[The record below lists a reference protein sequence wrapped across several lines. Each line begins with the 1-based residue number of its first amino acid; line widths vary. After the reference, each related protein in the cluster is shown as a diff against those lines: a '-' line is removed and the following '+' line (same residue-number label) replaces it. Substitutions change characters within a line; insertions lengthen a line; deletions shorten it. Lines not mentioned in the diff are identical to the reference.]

1 MDRKWINFRI
11 GSWPAWCFL
20 LTTVLGGSA
29 ALLYSQ
35 MFSQQSPRL
44 SQHGSVSQQIADTRV
59 TIEYNRPV
67 ARGRE
72 LFGDLVPWGRIWN
85 PGANEAT
92 SITLSTSTKP
102 ALLLLDEPLEGLAP
116 IIVEELTGLIR
127 RMVADG
133 SIAVILAE
141 QHAEIALSLTRDVV
155 VLERGAIVHRALSA
169 DMLKDAAALDQFI
182 GLQIAVKK

>member
-1 MDRKWINFRI
+1 MNRKWINFRI

-92 SITLSTSTKP
+92 SITLSTNVKVNGQ
-102 ALLLLDEPLEGLAP
+102 ALAAGTYTIWAEPQPDKWTIIFSGATNVWHTPYRSGKEVLRVQATPRTGSHMETLAFYFPFVDAKKAELVLHWGTVIVPLQLDVP
-116 IIVEELTGLIR
+116 
-127 RMVADG
+127 
-133 SIAVILAE
+133 
-141 QHAEIALSLTRDVV
+141 
-155 VLERGAIVHRALSA
+155 
-169 DMLKDAAALDQFI
+169 
-182 GLQIAVKK
+182 